1 MSQCACAALSEH
13 LRVKKKLG
21 VLSLEY
27 YNNWNMNYLKLKDKD
42 KLKEDMS
49 INGEKILVTNI

>member
-21 VLSLEY
+21 VFSLEY